1 MEELGKRILEGRA
14 FQKKVVGMMLSVLAR
29 ALKVCRS
36 LDPMVSGEID
46 TFPEDFVILGI
57 YGSRHPVILQNRS
70 RGLSRIYESVEAVR
84 QKIAITPSS
93 VAKRLSAD
101 RSDPQRVLE
110 VRFKSVEAGWR
121 MVTGQI
127 SAEGA
132 WARHDLLING
142 EITQA
147 MRFLRCHPAGAGLP
161 DSRRHGQSSAA
172 PAGAAA
178 GEAVEGLAADAARQK
193 EKTRRTG
200 GLKGCCRN
208 ILSF

>member
-36 LDPMVSGEID
+36 LDPMVRGEID
-46 TFPEDFVILGI
+46 TFPEDFVFILGI

-70 RGLSRIYESVEAVR
+70 RGLSRIYESVEAVC

-142 EITQA
+142 EIAQA
-147 MRFLRCHPAGAGLP
+147 MRFLRCIQRAQAYLIPAGMANQVLP
-161 DSRRHGQSSAA
+161 LQEPLPVKRWRVWLRMLHVKKRK
-172 PAGAAA
+172 P
-178 GEAVEGLAADAARQK
+178 GEQED
-193 EKTRRTG
+193 
-200 GLKGCCRN
+200 
-208 ILSF
+208 

>member
-1 MEELGKRILEGRA
+1 
-14 FQKKVVGMMLSVLAR
+14 MLSVLAR

-36 LDPMVSGEID
+36 LDPMVSGEMD
-46 TFPEDFVILGI
+46 AFPEDFVFILGI
-57 YGSRHPVILQNRS
+57 YGSRHPVILQNRR
-70 RGLSRIYESVEAVR
+70 RGLSRIYESVEAVC
-84 QKIAITPSS
+84 QKISITPSS

-110 VRFKSVEAGWR
+110 IRFKSVEAGWR

-147 MRFLRCHPAGAGLP
+147 MRFLRCIQRAQAYLIPAGMAKKVLP
-161 DSRRHGQSSAA
+161 LQEPLPVKRWKIWLRMLHVKKRKPEEQED
-172 PAGAAA
+172 
-178 GEAVEGLAADAARQK
+178 
-193 EKTRRTG
+193 
-200 GLKGCCRN
+200 
-208 ILSF
+208 

>member
-46 TFPEDFVILGI
+46 TFPEDFVFILGI

-70 RGLSRIYESVEAVR
+70 RGIS
-84 QKIAITPSS
+84 
-93 VAKRLSAD
+93 

-147 MRFLRCHPAGAGLP
+147 MRFLRCIQRAQAYLIPAGMANQVLP
-161 DSRRHGQSSAA
+161 LQEPLPVKRWKIWLRMLHVKKRK
-172 PAGAAA
+172 P
-178 GEAVEGLAADAARQK
+178 GEQED
-193 EKTRRTG
+193 
-200 GLKGCCRN
+200 
-208 ILSF
+208 

>member
-46 TFPEDFVILGI
+46 TFPEDFVFILGI
-57 YGSRHPVILQNRS
+57 YGSRHPVILQNRR
-70 RGLSRIYESVEAVR
+70 RGLSRIYE
-84 QKIAITPSS
+84 
-93 VAKRLSAD
+93 
-101 RSDPQRVLE
+101 
-110 VRFKSVEAGWR
+110 SVEAGWR

-147 MRFLRCHPAGAGLP
+147 MRFLRCIQRAQAYLIPAGMANQVLP
-161 DSRRHGQSSAA
+161 LQEPLPVKRWRVWLRMLHVKKRK
-172 PAGAAA
+172 P
-178 GEAVEGLAADAARQK
+178 GEQED
-193 EKTRRTG
+193 
-200 GLKGCCRN
+200 
-208 ILSF
+208 

>member
-14 FQKKVVGMMLSVLAR
+14 FQKKIVGMVLSVLAR

-46 TFPEDFVILGI
+46 TFPEDFVFILGI

-70 RGLSRIYESVEAVR
+70 RGLSRIYESVEAVC

-147 MRFLRCHPAGAGLP
+147 MRFLRCIQRAQAYLIPAGMANKVLP
-161 DSRRHGQSSAA
+161 LQEPLPVKRWRVWLRMLHVKKD
-172 PAGAAA
+172 AA
-178 GEAVEGLAADAARQK
+178 G
-193 EKTRRTG
+193 
-200 GLKGCCRN
+200 
-208 ILSF
+208 IF

>member
-1 MEELGKRILEGRA
+1 M
-14 FQKKVVGMMLSVLAR
+14 
-29 ALKVCRS
+29 
-36 LDPMVSGEID
+36 
-46 TFPEDFVILGI
+46 
-57 YGSRHPVILQNRS
+57 
-70 RGLSRIYESVEAVR
+70 
-84 QKIAITPSS
+84 
-93 VAKRLSAD
+93 AKRLSAD

-142 EITQA
+142 EIAQA
-147 MRFLRCHPAGAGLP
+147 MRFLRCIQRAQAYLIPAGMANQVLP
-161 DSRRHGQSSAA
+161 
-172 PAGAAA
+172 PAGTAA